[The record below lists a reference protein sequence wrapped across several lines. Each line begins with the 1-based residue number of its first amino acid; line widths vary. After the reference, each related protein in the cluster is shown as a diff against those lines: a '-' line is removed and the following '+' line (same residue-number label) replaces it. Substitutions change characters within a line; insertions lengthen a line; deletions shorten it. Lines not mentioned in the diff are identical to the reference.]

1 MNRRMTDYDFLL
13 QAQISEIKATL
24 YTMTLFIFFPLS
36 LIIIKML
43 AQNPA
48 GIQILV
54 TAVCVAVEFV
64 LLCCSKKELKKS
76 TAYFRMWA
84 EICAE
89 EEYKNAI
96 QEQQA

>member
-1 MNRRMTDYDFLL
+1 MNRRMTAYDFLL

-36 LIIIKML
+36 LISIKML
-43 AQNPA
+43 AQNPVV
-48 GIQILV
+48 IQILV
-54 TAVCVAVEFV
+54 TAVCVAVEFT
-64 LLCCSKKELKKS
+64 LLGCSKKEYKRS
-76 TAYFRMWA
+76 TAYFRMWS

>member
-1 MNRRMTDYDFLL
+1 MNRRMTAYDFLL

-36 LIIIKML
+36 LIAIKML
-43 AQNPA
+43 AQNPPV
-48 GIQILV
+48 IQILV
-54 TAVCVAVEFV
+54 TAVCIAVEFT
-64 LLCCSKKELKKS
+64 LLGCSKKEYKRS
-76 TAYFRMWA
+76 TAYFRMWS

-89 EEYKNAI
+89 EEYQNAI

>member
-1 MNRRMTDYDFLL
+1 MNRRMTAYDFLL

-36 LIIIKML
+36 LIVIKML

-48 GIQILV
+48 VIQILV
-54 TAVCVAVEFV
+54 TAVCVAVEFA
-64 LLCCSKKELKKS
+64 LLGCSKKKYKRS
-76 TAYFRMWA
+76 VNYFRLHG

-89 EEYKNAI
+89 EEYKSAI